1 MVVIHIQEVT
11 STQVTEII
19 AETLE
24 DALFAYAHN
33 ACYRWEAFAEATA
46 EYYYKSDAIK
56 KMVFIFDDEQ
66 LTLYNIYGERFTAE
80 WK

>member
-1 MVVIHIQEVT
+1 MAIIHIQEVT

-24 DALFAYAHN
+24 DALWAYAHN

-46 EYYYKSDAIK
+46 EYYPKSDAIK
-56 KMVFIFDDEQ
+56 RMVFMFDDEQ
-66 LTLYNIYGERFTAE
+66 LTLCNVYGERFTAE

>member
-11 STQVTEII
+11 SDQVTEVT

-24 DALFAYAHN
+24 DALFAYAQN
-33 ACYRWEAFAEATA
+33 ACLKWDEWAGATA
-46 EYYYKSDAIK
+46 KYYPKSDAIK
-56 KMVFIFDDEQ
+56 KMVFTFDNEE
-66 LTLYNIYGERFTAE
+66 LTLYNVYGMRFTAE

>member
-33 ACYRWEAFAEATA
+33 ACHRWEAFAEATA

-56 KMVFIFDDEQ
+56 RMVFMFDNEE
-66 LTLYNIYGERFTAE
+66 LILYNVYGMRFTAE